1 MSKPQEKQNEV
12 LRKIEEIE
20 ARNASLAKYE
30 FIGFEALLD
39 TTGIDDTELH
49 EILESLKQR
58 HLIIW
63 DKTAGVRSRTAH
75 ILFSLLNSEARSRT
89 QAPLRNVSD
98 LKYIRYVKQIPRYVV
113 DLNDS
118 TTRAKLDEILGF
130 DEVESESGSVVSTTL
145 AAIAGRFPRISQF
158 QFRSTLKILQ
168 MMVKPGPESN
178 VVLVAD
184 TGGGKSFA
192 YQLPIMLWILTK
204 KMRAYLSG
212 QKRVGCS
219 ALLVFPRNVLAQ
231 DQLDEMTSLAQAIE
245 RQIDGLSL
253 PSDFREFLAFRIKKD
268 FGQHPRELTAELA
281 AIYGGRPDIIIT
293 NTETLK
299 RRLMNP
305 VPHQVYRDGIEL
317 VLYDEVHLYHG
328 LHGAFVAGLNAR
340 LKAVLP
346 NVPVFVGMS
355 ATIARPEKHCQ
366 RLFAL
371 QARPHLVSDRDDI
384 LQKWVVEH
392 HVILKPRAGRPP
404 LGVAIDAT
412 SCLLH
417 NRRDGIASIRNI
429 AQEDRPKTICFSDS
443 LDTTGRWT
451 RDQNNLEFLEP
462 RTIPPQDFFRGYP
475 FYCRPASRPNSKPS
489 FGQACI
495 ACHEGKDTFCSFCEH
510 YQVGRCWWFSQDS
523 GNAGSWVGVGGS
535 SFGNLHIP
543 NDNIRSRRLTAQ
555 EVESWQGGSIY
566 DLYRAEVF
574 HFMGRNRVRVD
585 EVDADNLIATSVL
598 EVGVDFRGVKEIIM
612 FGEIRS
618 PATYKQKSGRGARE
632 GNTTDGLFVMTI
644 VPQMPLANFYYRH
657 FWRLVNPTLTPVPLE
672 PSNPDALKSHGFA
685 SVLDYLAKRGV
696 NIFNIIEIK
705 EDQAGIEEEFERALN
720 ALRHERM
727 GVEQHVREY
736 LRQTGTTDEDIVRRA
751 VDEAEKLLI
760 DLSEHVEL
768 EDTRR
773 KFVSWIFMGSRDP
786 HILRSLHEKIL
797 EEYEYQKGF
806 VQSVAGI
813 KKEFGEAK
821 ENLERILRELG
832 GMYEPII
839 GELGLSGWEC
849 E

>member
-1 MSKPQEKQNEV
+1 MSKPQEKQDEA
-12 LRKIEEIE
+12 LRKIEEME
-20 ARNASLAKYE
+20 ARNASLARYE
-30 FIGFEALLD
+30 FIGFEALSD
-39 TTGIDDTELH
+39 AAGIDRTELR

-63 DKTAGVRSRTAH
+63 DKTAGVRSRTGH

-113 DLNDS
+113 DLSDPA
-118 TTRAKLDEILGF
+118 TRANLDEILGF
-130 DEVESESGSVVSTTL
+130 SEVERESGAVVSTALT
-145 AAIAGRFPRISQF
+145 AIAGRFPRISQF
-158 QFRSTLKILQ
+158 QFRSTLQILQ
-168 MMVKPGPESN
+168 MIANPGPESN
-178 VVLVAD
+178 LVLVAD

-192 YQLPIMLWILTK
+192 YQLPMMLWILAK
-204 KMRAYLSG
+204 KMRAYLLG
-212 QKRVGCS
+212 QKRVSCS

-231 DQLDEMTSLAQAIE
+231 DQLDEVTSLAQTIQ

-253 PSDFREFLAFRIKKD
+253 PSDFRDFLAFRIKKD
-268 FGQHPRELTAELA
+268 FGQPSREEVA
-281 AIYGGRPDIIIT
+281 ASYRGRPDIIVT
-293 NTETLK
+293 NTEALK

-371 QARPHLVSDRDDI
+371 QARPRLVSDRDDI

-417 NRRDGIASIRNI
+417 NRRDGIASIRNT
-429 AQEDRPKTICFSDS
+429 APDDRPKTICFSDS

-462 RTIPPQDFFRGYP
+462 RAIPPQDFFRGYP
-475 FYCRPASRPNSKPS
+475 FYWRPASRPNSKPS
-489 FGQACI
+489 FEQACA

-510 YQVGRCWWFSQDS
+510 YQAGRCWWFSQDS
-523 GNAGSWVGVGGS
+523 GIAGSWVRVGGS

-555 EVESWQGGSIY
+555 EVESWRGGSIY
-566 DLYRAEVF
+566 DLYRAELF
-574 HFMGRNRVRVD
+574 HFIGRNRVRLD
-585 EVDADNLIATSVL
+585 TVDADNLIATSVL

-612 FGEIRS
+612 FGEIQS

-672 PSNPDALKSHGFA
+672 PSNPDSLKSHAFA

-720 ALRHERM
+720 LLRHERM

-736 LRQTGTTDEDIVRRA
+736 LLKTGTTDEDIVGKA

-797 EEYEYQKGF
+797 EEYENQKGY

-813 KKEFGEAK
+813 KKEFSEAK
-821 ENLERILRELG
+821 EKLERILRELG
-832 GMYEPII
+832 GTYEPII
-839 GELGLSGWEC
+839 AELELSRWEC